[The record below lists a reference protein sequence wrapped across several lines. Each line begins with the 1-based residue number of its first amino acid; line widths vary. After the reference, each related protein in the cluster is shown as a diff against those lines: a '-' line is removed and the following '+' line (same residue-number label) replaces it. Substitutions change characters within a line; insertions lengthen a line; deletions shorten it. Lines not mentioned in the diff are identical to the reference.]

1 MIELDVETRGNWQ
14 PPASGRK
21 SDRVRTYRF
30 GRVCS
35 EPGCTTVLS
44 RYNPSS
50 RCALHQHQGTV
61 VRLRRFESQEVERHC
76 AQCGSPFVTS
86 NPRRKYC
93 TARCR
98 SHAFAAREK
107 TMREAV
113 QRAEGRERLVA

>member
-1 MIELDVETRGNWQ
+1 MQVDTRGSWQ
-14 PPASGRK
+14 SPPTGRK
-21 SDRVRTYRF
+21 SDRVRTYRE

-44 RYNPSS
+44 VYNPST
-50 RCALHQHQGTV
+50 RCALHQHQGTF
-61 VRLRRFESQEVERHC
+61 VRLRRFESQEIERHC
-76 AQCGSPFVTS
+76 AQCGAPFVTS

-107 TMREAV
+107 AMREFMQQAD
-113 QRAEGRERLVA
+113 AGRRLTV

>member
-1 MIELDVETRGNWQ
+1 M
-14 PPASGRK
+14 
-21 SDRVRTYRF
+21 
-30 GRVCS
+30 
-35 EPGCTTVLS
+35 
-44 RYNPSS
+44 
-50 RCALHQHQGTV
+50 
-61 VRLRRFESQEVERHC
+61 RLRRFESQEMERHC
-76 AQCGSPFVTS
+76 AQCGTPFVTS